1 MSGDDSNAIPSAV
14 EEGTPLLPPRKKKL
28 EKADSAAVGSSTVSA
43 TVFNFT
49 NSIVGAG
56 CIALGS
62 AIGKSGGLVSIVAI
76 LFFAALSKYSFDL
89 VIRLSREAA
98 AANSAAASASASDAE
113 APASFIHDAAH
124 ATTASYESL
133 GHHAYGHRGRIVVHA
148 SKLVYS
154 YGSLVVYIKIVKDNF
169 ASAVVQLYSMSMA
182 RLPSSSLFVWDDRR
196 EDLVTI
202 LVGLVVIFPICLLRS
217 MSSLEKWSMLKVAII
232 FSMLFTMIYLL
243 IKSDYSEG
251 MTITTYEKWFEVR
264 PGFVTSLGSFVF
276 TFVAQHTINITYE
289 SMKPELQTMANW
301 EIVSTAST
309 VLSAV
314 ISMAIGLVV
323 YVTFWTDA
331 SSNVFSLYP
340 APSVS
345 VALAKF
351 LLSVMIM
358 FTYPATFF
366 ACRELLCPGGTTRE
380 TTTAWWLLERHS
392 RQLILPLHFS
402 VTFLLWSSTTILAI
416 LAPSLLDVVNLVG
429 SATGTLI
436 AFILPAVFS
445 YKMRGYTHLA
455 ATLLLVGGPIGISGT
470 YLSLVKLMGV
480 HER

>member
-1 MSGDDSNAIPSAV
+1 MSGNDSNAKLSAA
-14 EEGTPLLPPRKKKL
+14 EEGTPLLP
-28 EKADSAAVGSSTVSA
+28 KAAAAAVGSSSVSA

-76 LFFAALSKYSFDL
+76 LGFAVLSKYSFDL
-89 VIRLSREAA
+89 VIGLSR
-98 AANSAAASASASDAE
+98 
-113 APASFIHDAAH
+113 DAAG
-124 ATTASYESL
+124 ANAGKQNSTTPSYESL
-133 GHHAYGHRGRIVVHA
+133 GHHAFGPRGRIVVHA

-182 RLPSSSLFVWDDRR
+182 RFPSSSLFVWDDRR
-196 EDLVTI
+196 EDMVTI
-202 LVGLVVIFPICLLRS
+202 LVGFLVIFPICLLRN

-243 IKSDYSEG
+243 IKSDYAEV

-289 SMKPELQTMANW
+289 SLKPEFQTMAKW

-340 APSVS
+340 APSIP

-366 ACRELLCPGGTTRE
+366 ACRELLCPGGAAQE
-380 TTTAWWLLERHS
+380 TKAWWLLERHS
-392 RQLILPLHFS
+392 RQLILPLHVAVS
-402 VTFLLWSSTTILAI
+402 FLLWASTTTLAI

-455 ATLLLVGGPIGISGT
+455 AILLLVGGPIGISGT
-470 YLSLVKLMGV
+470 YFSLVKLMGV